1 MLSLLTAI
9 RILLLS
15 SNLLPHNVLQEEN
28 WKGKI
33 AANRLGH
40 NWISFWTIRIHP
52 SHTQS
57 TQHLQSWP
65 SVAITSYF
73 PVKTLYPAMTLQLH
87 KAFLIRFS
95 TLLHMRS
102 LVQTSLHTE
111 KVRIVIQQ
119 FSVHVSME
127 KRKILFYKENN
138 LKHFKVFVCSVV
150 LLLLVVFL
158 KGFSPHPHMSIA
170 WSGIISIR
178 KLNVLQGTQK
188 EVKEMLGHRQMAIRS
203 YLVTPFHRLSA
214 DVIPTL

>member
-1 MLSLLTAI
+1 
-9 RILLLS
+9 
-15 SNLLPHNVLQEEN
+15 
-28 WKGKI
+28 
-33 AANRLGH
+33 
-40 NWISFWTIRIHP
+40 
-52 SHTQS
+52 
-57 TQHLQSWP
+57 
-65 SVAITSYF
+65 
-73 PVKTLYPAMTLQLH
+73 MTLQLH

-170 WSGIISIR
+170 
-178 KLNVLQGTQK
+178 
-188 EVKEMLGHRQMAIRS
+188 
-203 YLVTPFHRLSA
+203 
-214 DVIPTL
+214 